1 MNKSA
6 LVAVPVLAL
15 VVAVVLNR
23 DRINVPDW
31 VLIAGFVV
39 LAIAIIAVAIRLA
52 VRRERSLAAV
62 AEQMGLQFASVGNA
76 AAFFAFHSSITPE
89 TEAAMFDEVITGLGA
104 QDEKVRAMLQAGFA
118 RAQKDEGI
126 GRTELRQLKLIQGRN
141 HPVAKNVMSGAL
153 NGSDA
158 LIFDYGYR
166 SGPRDDSY
174 WVTQTV
180 VAFRFPGRA
189 LAAFEMAPQTML
201 DSVGTLVG
209 FQDINFDDRPDFSKR
224 FLLRG
229 DSEREVRALFT
240 PGVLHAF
247 ERLDERFDLTVE
259 GAGDCVAVYKPNRE
273 VSPECIQSF
282 ALQAASVA
290 AALRG

>member
-23 DRINVPDW
+23 DRINAPDW

-39 LAIAIIAVAIRLA
+39 LAIAIVA
-52 VRRERSLAAV
+52 
-62 AEQMGLQFASVGNA
+62 
-76 AAFFAFHSSITPE
+76 
-89 TEAAMFDEVITGLGA
+89 
-104 QDEKVRAMLQAGFA
+104 
-118 RAQKDEGI
+118 
-126 GRTELRQLKLIQGRN
+126 
-141 HPVAKNVMSGAL
+141 
-153 NGSDA
+153 
-158 LIFDYGYR
+158 
-166 SGPRDDSY
+166 
-174 WVTQTV
+174 

-189 LAAFEMAPQTML
+189 LAAFEMAAQTML

-247 ERLDERFDLTVE
+247 ERLDESFDLTVE

-273 VSPECIQSF
+273 VSPDRIQSF